1 MGKQGFKRDSSD
13 SFYRR
18 FLYEQVVPKDHF
30 LVKPNEMIPWPRF
43 TWKLLQYYKGKGVFS
58 SLADTNA

>member
-18 FLYEQVVPKDHF
+18 SLYEQVVPKDHF

-43 TWKLLQYYKGKGVFS
+43 T
-58 SLADTNA
+58 